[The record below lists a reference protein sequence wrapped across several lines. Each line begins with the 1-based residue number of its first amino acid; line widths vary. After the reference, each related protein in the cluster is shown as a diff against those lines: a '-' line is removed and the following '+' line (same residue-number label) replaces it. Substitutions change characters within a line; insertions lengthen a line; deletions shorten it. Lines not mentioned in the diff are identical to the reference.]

1 MAFFIKEELFMRNY
15 SDETLCIHGGYK
27 AKAGEPQVL
36 PIAQSTTFRY
46 YDPEDLAKLFD
57 LEKEGYIYSRIAN
70 PTVAAFEKK
79 INALEGGVGAVAFA
93 SGQSALTAA
102 VLTICSKGD
111 HIIASSKIY
120 GGSITLLTSTLKK
133 FGIDVTLVN
142 PKDSIEKISES
153 VKRNTKIIFGEVIS
167 NPSLD
172 VLDVEKF
179 SKVAKMNGLIFMIDN
194 TFTTP
199 YLFKPFDYGA
209 NIVVH
214 SASKY
219 IDGHG
224 IALAG
229 VVIDGGNFNWEN
241 SNKFNELNEP
251 DPSYHD
257 LVFTEAFQ
265 EAAYITKVRVNALRD
280 LGAALSPQNAFL
292 LHNGLETL
300 HLRMDKHSNNA
311 LCIANFLNNS
321 KHVSQVNY
329 PLLESHD
336 TYTLG
341 KKYLTKGAS
350 GVISFSLK
358 GGKEK
363 AMDFLKKI
371 ELISLVTHVGDLRT
385 SVLHPATTTHR
396 QLSEEKLI
404 ASGISDGMIRLSVG
418 IENPDDIIEDLK
430 NALRGD

>member
-1 MAFFIKEELFMRNY
+1 MTTY

-27 AKAGEPQVL
+27 AEVGEPQVL
-36 PIAQSTTFRY
+36 PICQSTTFRY
-46 YDPEDLAKLFD
+46 YDPEDLSKLFD
-57 LEKEGYIYSRIAN
+57 LEKEGYIYTRIAN

-79 INALEGGVGAVAFA
+79 INTLEGGVGAVAFA

-102 VLTICSKGD
+102 ILTICSSGD
-111 HIIASSKIY
+111 HLVASSKIY
-120 GGSITLLTSTLKK
+120 GGSVTLLTSTLKK
-133 FGIDVTLVN
+133 FGIEVTLVN

-153 VKRNTKIIFGEVIS
+153 IKENTKVIFGEVIS

-179 SKVAKMNGLIFMIDN
+179 SEIAKRNGLVFIVDN

-199 YLFKPFDYGA
+199 YLFKPFEYGA
-209 NIVVH
+209 NIIVH

-229 VVIDGGNFNWEN
+229 VVIDGGNFDWKA
-241 SNKFNELNEP
+241 SDKFNELSEP
-251 DPSYHD
+251 DESYHD
-257 LVFTEAFQ
+257 LVFTDTFE

-300 HLRMDKHSNNA
+300 HLRMEKHSSNA
-311 LCIANFLNNS
+311 LRIANFLNNHNS
-321 KHVSQVNY
+321 VNTVNY
-329 PLLESHD
+329 PLLETHD
-336 TYTLG
+336 TYDLG
-341 KKYLTKGAS
+341 KKYLKKGAS
-350 GVISFSLK
+350 GVISFNLK
-358 GGKEK
+358 DGKEK
-363 AMDFLKKI
+363 AMDFLRKI
-371 ELISLVTHVGDLRT
+371 DLISLVTHVGDLRT

-396 QLSEEKLI
+396 QLSKEKLI
-404 ASGISDGMIRLSVG
+404 ASGITEGMIRISVG
-418 IENPDDIIEDLK
+418 IENVEDIIKDLD
-430 NALRGD
+430 NALRS

>member
-1 MAFFIKEELFMRNY
+1 MAFFIKEEQWMKTY
-15 SDETLCIHGGYK
+15 TDETLCIHGGYK

-36 PIAQSTTFRY
+36 PICQSTTFRY
-46 YDPEDLAKLFD
+46 YDPEDLSKLFD

-79 INALEGGVGAVAFA
+79 INVLEGGVGAVAFA
-93 SGQSALTAA
+93 SGQAALTAA
-102 VLTICSKGD
+102 VLTICSNGD

-120 GGSITLLTSTLKK
+120 GGSVTLLTSTFKK
-133 FGIDVTLVN
+133 FGIDTTFVN
-142 PKDSIEKISES
+142 PEDSIKKISQTI
-153 VKRNTKIIFGEVIS
+153 KKNTKIIFGEVIS
-167 NPSLD
+167 NPSLN

-179 SKVAKMNGLIFMIDN
+179 SLIAKKNALVFMIDN

-199 YLFKPFDYGA
+199 YLFKPFEYGA
-209 NIVVH
+209 NIIIH

-229 VVIDGGNFNWEN
+229 VVIDGGNYDWKA
-241 SNKFNELNEP
+241 SNRLKALNEP

-257 LVFTEAFQ
+257 LIFTDVFED
-265 EAAYITKVRVNALRD
+265 AAYITKVRVNALRD

-300 HLRMDKHSNNA
+300 HLRMEKHSRNA
-311 LCIANFLNNS
+311 LKIANFLND
-321 KHVSQVNY
+321 HSQVGHVNY
-329 PLLESHD
+329 PLLKSHE
-336 TYTLG
+336 TYDLG
-341 KKYLTKGAS
+341 KKYLKKGAS
-350 GVISFSLK
+350 GVISFNLK

-396 QLSEEKLI
+396 QLSKEKLI
-404 ASGISDGMIRLSVG
+404 ASGITDGMIRLSVG
-418 IENPDDIIEDLK
+418 IENAEDIIEDLK
-430 NALRGD
+430 NALKE

>member
-1 MAFFIKEELFMRNY
+1 MTFLFKEELLMKNY

-46 YDPEDLAKLFD
+46 YDPEDLSKLFD

-102 VLTICSKGD
+102 ILTICSTGD

-120 GGSITLLTSTLKK
+120 GGSITLLTATLKK
-133 FGIDVTLVN
+133 LGIEVTLVN
-142 PKDSIEKISES
+142 PKDSIEKINES
-153 VKRNTKIIFGEVIS
+153 VKDNTKIIFGEVIS

-179 SKVAKMNGLIFMIDN
+179 SKIAKENDIVFMVDN

-199 YLFKPFDYGA
+199 YLFKPFEYGA
-209 NIVVH
+209 NIIVH

-229 VVIDGGNFNWEN
+229 VVIDGGNFNWKT
-241 SNKFNELNEP
+241 SKRFTELNEP

-257 LVFTEAFQ
+257 LIFTDAFE

-300 HLRMDKHSNNA
+300 HLRMEKHSSNA
-311 LCIANFLNNS
+311 FKISNFLNNDDRIS
-321 KHVSQVNY
+321 HVNY

-336 TYTLG
+336 TYALG
-341 KKYLTKGAS
+341 KKYLKKGAS
-350 GVISFSLK
+350 GVISFTIK

-363 AMDFLKKI
+363 AMNFLRNI

-396 QLSEEKLI
+396 QLSKEKLI
-404 ASGISDGMIRLSVG
+404 ASGITDGMIRLSVG
-418 IENPDDIIEDLK
+418 IEDPEDIIKDLK

>member
-1 MAFFIKEELFMRNY
+1 MRNY

-79 INALEGGVGAVAFA
+79 INVLEGGVGAVAFA

-102 VLTICSKGD
+102 ILTICSKGD

-133 FGIDVTLVN
+133 FGIGVTLVN

-153 VKRNTKIIFGEVIS
+153 VKKNTKIIFGEVIS

-179 SKVAKMNGLIFMIDN
+179 SAIAKNNGLVFMIDN

-199 YLFKPFDYGA
+199 YLFKPFEYGA
-209 NIVVH
+209 NIIVH

-229 VVIDGGNFNWEN
+229 VVIDGGNFDWKT
-241 SNKFNELNEP
+241 SDKFNDLNEP

-311 LCIANFLNNS
+311 LCIANFLNNNE
-321 KHVSQVNY
+321 HVSHVNY

-336 TYTLG
+336 TYNLG

-363 AMDFLKKI
+363 AMDFLRKI

-396 QLSEEKLI
+396 QLSEKKLI

>member
-1 MAFFIKEELFMRNY
+1 MIMRNY

-79 INALEGGVGAVAFA
+79 INVLEGGVGAVAFA

-102 VLTICSKGD
+102 ILTICSKGD

-133 FGIDVTLVN
+133 FGIGVTLVN

-153 VKRNTKIIFGEVIS
+153 VKKNTKIIFGEVIS

-179 SKVAKMNGLIFMIDN
+179 SAIAKNNGLVFMIDN

-199 YLFKPFDYGA
+199 YLFKPFEYGA
-209 NIVVH
+209 NIIVH

-229 VVIDGGNFNWEN
+229 VVIDGGNFDWKT
-241 SNKFNELNEP
+241 SDKFNDLNEP

-311 LCIANFLNNS
+311 LCIANFLNNNE
-321 KHVSQVNY
+321 HVSHVNY

-336 TYTLG
+336 TYNLG

-363 AMDFLKKI
+363 AMDFLRKI

-396 QLSEEKLI
+396 QLSEKKLI